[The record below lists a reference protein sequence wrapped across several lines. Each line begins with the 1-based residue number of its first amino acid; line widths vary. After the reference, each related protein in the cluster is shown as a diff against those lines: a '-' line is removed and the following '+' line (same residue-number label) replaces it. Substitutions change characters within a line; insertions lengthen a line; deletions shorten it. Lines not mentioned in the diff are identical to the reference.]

1 MRRKRDGIGR
11 IILAGML
18 FAGTTLLSRADDATQ
33 AKTHEVRLNGH
44 VFTLPVGFEIELAA
58 GPPLV
63 DRPIT
68 ADFDEQGRLYVSDSS
83 GSNEK
88 VEEQLKKK
96 PHRILRLEGENG
108 KFTRRT
114 IFADQMM
121 FPEGTMWYAGSLYV
135 SAPPSIW
142 KLTDTKGDG
151 VADQRVEWFKGK
163 TLTGCAND
171 LHGPYLGPDGWI
183 YWCKGAFAKQTYE
196 RPGRPPL
203 VTRAAH
209 IFRCRPDGSG
219 IEPVMTGGMDNPVD
233 VVFTPG
239 GERIFTTTFLQHPGG
254 GKRDGIIHAVYG
266 GIYGKDHDVIYD
278 HPWTGPSLMPVMT
291 HLGAAAP
298 CGLTRYDS
306 GAFGPE
312 YRDNLFACLFNMH
325 KVTRHVLIPDGATFK
340 TQDSDFLVSNNLDFH
355 PTDVI
360 EDADGSLLVV
370 DTGGWYKLCC
380 PTSQLHKPDVLGAIY
395 RIRRK
400 GMPKLA
406 DDPRGLQTDW
416 KKVDTRILISVLA
429 VLAPEM
435 RRRAADVLISKGSA
449 AIEAMTD
456 QRAGSFDIRRNQV
469 WVATRIDHP
478 SGRAFVRKSLH
489 EEDEIARQAAIHS
502 IALWRDREAVPEL
515 INILKGVVK
524 IGHVPRGGEPRY
536 ERSQASLANR
546 RAAAEALGRIGDP
559 AAIPDL
565 LAALGELKDS
575 KYSDASDQVFQHSL
589 TYALIEI
596 GDAKK
601 LAAGLDSQNPRIRR
615 GVLTAMDQIKDGG
628 LNAEVISKNLDSSDL
643 ALKEAAWW
651 IAGRHPEWGEALAG
665 FFRDRMGAKDISLK
679 DKEELIHRMARFA
692 AAAPVQEML
701 AERLQNSAETPA
713 TRRLVLRA
721 MAEAKAKKIPDSWLA
736 AWSSILA
743 SEDQDLIAE
752 AVQTIRALANPK
764 EPAKTLVEPL
774 LKVGKNEKL
783 KPPVRLAALA
793 AVPGGLPEIESATF
807 AFLQSQLNGELPAA
821 TRSLA
826 AEALAHARLT
836 SAQLIELAQALK
848 SVGPLELDRLI
859 EAFGQ
864 SQDEKV
870 GVALVSALKA
880 APARSSLRIEML
892 KPILAKIP
900 ASAQPGVKELYAAL
914 DADKAQQF
922 AKLEQL
928 LTNLKPGEVRRGQAV
943 FNSTKASC
951 SACHAIGYLGG
962 NVGPDLT
969 HIGKIRSERDLLE
982 SIVFPS
988 ASFVRS
994 YEPVVVTT
1002 KEGKAHNGLIRKD
1015 TVDEITLATGIN
1027 QEVRIARKDI
1037 EDIQPSRVSIMPAGL
1052 DQQLSPQE
1060 LADLVAFL
1068 KACQ

>member
-1 MRRKRDGIGR
+1 MGLKDCLTRVSFIASLFFSPGPG
-11 IILAGML
+11 ILAAD
-18 FAGTTLLSRADDATQ
+18 AG
-33 AKTHEVRLNGH
+33 KTHEVSLNGH

-96 PHRILRLEGENG
+96 PHRILRLEAENG
-108 KFTRRT
+108 RFVRRT

-151 VADQRVEWFKGK
+151 VADQRVEWFQGK

-183 YWCKGAFAKQTYE
+183 YWCKGAFAKQNYE
-196 RPGRPPL
+196 RPGKPPL

-209 IFRCRPDGSG
+209 IFRCQPDGTG

-233 VVFTPG
+233 VVFTQG

-278 HPWTGPSLMPVMT
+278 HLWTSPSLMPVMT

-306 GAFGPE
+306 GTFGPE
-312 YRDNLFACLFNMH
+312 FRDNLFACLFNMH

-340 TQDSDFLVSNNLDFH
+340 TQDSDFLVSSNLDFH

-400 GMPKLA
+400 DAPKIA
-406 DDPRGLQTDW
+406 DHPRGLRGTDW
-416 KKVDTRILISVLA
+416 GKMPTRHLYLILSVN
-429 VLAPEM
+429 APAW
-435 RRRAADVLISKGSA
+435 RRRAAETLVSRGA
-449 AIEAMTD
+449 EAIEAMAD
-456 QRAGSFDIRRNQV
+456 QKAGALQIRRDQV
-469 WVATRIDHP
+469 WVATRIDHA
-478 SGRAFVRKSLH
+478 SARAFVRRQLDD
-489 EEDEIARQAAIHS
+489 EDEIVRQAAINS
-502 IALWRDREAVPEL
+502 ISLWRDREAVPDL
-515 INILKGVVK
+515 VK
-524 IGHVPRGGEPRY
+524 MLRGSLPNRPSAEALGRIGPSATVP
-536 ERSQASLANR
+536 SLANR
-546 RAAAEALGRIGDP
+546 RAAAEALGRIGYP
-559 AAIPDL
+559 AAVPDL
-565 LAALGELKDS
+565 LAALGEPKDS
-575 KYSDASDQVFQHSL
+575 KYSDASDQVFHHSL

-596 GDAKK
+596 GNAK
-601 LAAGLDSQNPRIRR
+601 AILDRLNDPNPRIRR
-615 GVLTAMDQIKDGG
+615 AVLTAMDQIKDSG
-628 LNAEVISKNLDSSDL
+628 LTAELVSKNLDSLDPT
-643 ALKEAAWW
+643 LKETAWW
-651 IAGRHPEWGEALAG
+651 IASRHPEWGSTLADALRHRLDATES
-665 FFRDRMGAKDISLK
+665 AKGER
-679 DKEELIHRMARFA
+679 EELIRLLGRFA
-692 AAAPVQEML
+692 RAPAVQPFL
-701 AERLQNSAETPA
+701 AERLHDPKA
-713 TRRLVLRA
+713 TRQAREVVFRA
-721 MAEAKAKKIPDSWLA
+721 MTQSGLKEAPAAWTDAITQVLANGDRELCALA
-736 AWSSILA
+736 ASTARSLRFPKQRPE
-743 SEDQDLIAE
+743 SLIAE
-752 AVQTIRALANPK
+752 LLRIAHNADM
-764 EPAKTLVEPL
+764 PAS
-774 LKVGKNEKL
+774 
-783 KPPVRLAALA
+783 VRLDALG
-793 AVPGGLPEIESATF
+793 AVPAGQPNLDTSLL
-807 AFLQSQLNGELPAA
+807 AFVKSQLNGELPPA

-826 AEALAHARLT
+826 AEVLAHAHLT
-836 SAQLIELAQALK
+836 ADQLVELAQSLK
-848 SVGPLELDRLI
+848 TVGPLELDRLL

-864 SQDEKV
+864 SPDEKV
-870 GVALVSALKA
+870 GQELVTALKA
-880 APARSSLRIEML
+880 SSARSSLRAERL
-892 KPILAKIP
+892 KPLLAKYP
-900 ASAQPGVKELYAAL
+900 SSVQASSQELYAAL
-914 DADKAQQF
+914 EADNAQQH

-928 LTNLKPGEVRRGQAV
+928 LTSVKKGDVRRGQAV
-943 FNSTKASC
+943 FNGTKASC

-969 HIGKIRSERDLLE
+969 TIGKIRSERDLLE

-994 YEPVVVTT
+994 YEPVLVTL
-1002 KEGKAHNGLIRKD
+1002 KDGKAHNGLIRQD
-1015 TVDEITLATGIN
+1015 GPDEILLATGIN

-1037 EDIQPSRVSIMPAGL
+1037 EEIQPSKVSIMPAGL
-1052 DQQLSPQE
+1052 DQQLGPQE
-1060 LADLVAFL
+1060 LADLIAFL